1 MSPKGKKLM
10 TDVAS
15 TEDDGKKR
23 AVAKHA
29 LLAADGAVVED
40 FEDAHGIRY
49 TDLASNLT
57 FDYMLGNANTLR
69 MLACFGAR
77 TLATNEASASRQK
90 DGSSQDQIDA
100 IRERF
105 EYMDRENAWVDRQR
119 EVGARWDI
127 PTLAKAAVLV
137 SIAAGKIPANDA
149 QKAGEAEARFTD
161 IMTQDK
167 AKVAAIRAVDGVE
180 AEYKKLQGKTAKTA
194 DDLAAMLA

>member
-1 MSPKGKKLM
+1 MAQKGHKTM

-57 FDYMLGNANTLR
+57 FDYMLKSNAAMR

-90 DGSSQDQIDA
+90 EGTSQDQIDS
-100 IRERF
+100 IKERF
-105 EYMDRENAWVDRQR
+105 DYMDSQNAWVDRTR

-127 PTLAKAAVLV
+127 PTLAKAAVNV
-137 SIAAGKIPANDA
+137 SIAAGKIPAGDA
-149 QKAGEAEARFTD
+149 
-161 IMTQDK
+161 
-167 AKVAAIRAVDGVE
+167 
-180 AEYKKLQGKTAKTA
+180 
-194 DDLAAMLA
+194 